1 MLWPR
6 GRQAARSS
14 SDRAV
19 LGVFD
24 VRLFIEASITLLVIM
39 DPPGTVPVFL
49 GLVGRK
55 SREAR
60 KSAARQGVLVSFL
73 VITLFAVAGNS
84 ILAYMHIGIPA
95 LQGAGGLLLLLIAL
109 DLLTGK
115 GATNHPEVEDV
126 NIALVPLGTPLLAG
140 PGAIAATIVFVRQA
154 DGWGSYF
161 ALAAAIVAVHL
172 VLLGTLRSAGLLI
185 KVFKESGILL
195 MAKIAG
201 LLLAAIAVQLV
212 ASSVQGFITS
222 GV

>member
-1 MLWPR
+1 M
-6 GRQAARSS
+6 
-14 SDRAV
+14 
-19 LGVFD
+19 FN
-24 VRLFIEASITLLVIM
+24 VRLFIEATITLLVIM

-49 GLVGRK
+49 SLVGRK
-55 SREAR
+55 SRDAR
-60 KSAARQGVLVSFL
+60 KRAARQGVLVSFL

-154 DGWGSYF
+154 GGAWDSYL

>member
-1 MLWPR
+1 
-6 GRQAARSS
+6 
-14 SDRAV
+14 V
-19 LGVFD
+19 LVFNL
-24 VRLFIEASITLLVIM
+24 RLFIEASITLLVIM

-55 SREAR
+55 SREQR
-60 KSAARQGVLVSFL
+60 KAAARQGVLVSFL

-161 ALAAAIVAVHL
+161 ALAAAIVGVHL

-212 ASSVQGFITS
+212 ASSVQGFIS
-222 GV
+222 AGV

>member
-1 MLWPR
+1 M
-6 GRQAARSS
+6 AS
-14 SDRAV
+14 
-19 LGVFD
+19 VFNL
-24 VRLFIEASITLLVIM
+24 RLFIEASITLLVIM

-55 SREAR
+55 SRDAR
-60 KSAARQGVLVSFL
+60 KRAARQGVLVSFL

-115 GATNHPEVEDV
+115 GATQHPEVEDV

-172 VLLGTLRSAGLLI
+172 ILLGTLRSAGLLI

-212 ASSVQGFITS
+212 ASSVQGFISS

>member
-1 MLWPR
+1 M
-6 GRQAARSS
+6 AS
-14 SDRAV
+14 
-19 LGVFD
+19 VFNL
-24 VRLFIEASITLLVIM
+24 RLFIEASITLLVIM

-55 SREAR
+55 SRDAR
-60 KSAARQGVLVSFL
+60 KRAARQGVLVSFL

-115 GATNHPEVEDV
+115 GATQHPEVEDV

-154 DGWGSYF
+154 DGWGSYL

-172 VLLGTLRSAGLLI
+172 ILLGTLRSAGLLI

-212 ASSVQGFITS
+212 ASSVQGFIS
-222 GV
+222 GA